1 MFNMIT
7 IVKKQ
12 VLIRGVD
19 EDAYRKAKSAAALQ
33 GVSMGAAVSDAL
45 RSWVENGPKE
55 DEVQKEA
62 KLNIRYVKT
71 HWSELKR
78 HKGEAV
84 VISGK
89 KLQGVFSSY
98 EEARRF
104 SSRFK
109 IALTFAVDRMPQTRE
124 LELGPDLEVQQEI
137 QS

>member
-1 MFNMIT
+1 MIT
-7 IVKKQ
+7 FVKKQ

-19 EDAYRKAKSAAALQ
+19 EDVYRLAKSAAVLQ
-33 GVSMGAAVSDAL
+33 GISMGLAVSEAL
-45 RSWVENGPKE
+45 KGWVESGRTEN
-55 DEVQKEA
+55 DVQKEL
-62 KLNIRYVKT
+62 KQDIRYVKS
-71 HWSELKR
+71 HWSDLKR

-109 IALTFAVDRMPQTRE
+109 VALTFVVEKIPQTRE
-124 LELGPDLEVQQEI
+124 LELGPDLEVQHEM

>member
-7 IVKKQ
+7 FVKKQ

-19 EDAYRKAKSAAALQ
+19 EDVYRLAKSAAALQ
-33 GVSMGAAVSDAL
+33 GISMGLAVSEAL
-45 RSWVENGPKE
+45 KGWVENGHTE
-55 DEVQKEA
+55 DDVQKEVRQ
-62 KLNIRYVKT
+62 NIRYVKA
-71 HWSELKR
+71 HWSDLKR

-109 IALTFAVDRMPQTRE
+109 VAITFVVENIPQTLE
-124 LELGPDLEVQQEI
+124 LELGPDLEVQHEM

>member
-7 IVKKQ
+7 FVKKQ

-19 EDAYRKAKSAAALQ
+19 EDVYRLAKSAAALQ
-33 GVSMGAAVSDAL
+33 GISMGLAVSEAL
-45 RSWVENGPKE
+45 KGWVENGHTE
-55 DEVQKEA
+55 DDVQKEVRQ
-62 KLNIRYVKT
+62 NIRYVKA
-71 HWSELKR
+71 HWSDLKR

-109 IALTFAVDRMPQTRE
+109 VAITFVVENIPQTRE
-124 LELGPDLEVQQEI
+124 LELGPDLEVQHEM

>member
-7 IVKKQ
+7 AMKKQ

-19 EDAYRKAKSAAALQ
+19 EDIYRRAKSAAALQ
-33 GVSMGAAVSDAL
+33 GVSMGLAVSEAL
-45 RSWVENGPKE
+45 RGWVENGQKE
-55 DEVQKEA
+55 DDVQKQV
-62 KLNIRYVKT
+62 KQNVHYVKA
-71 HWSELKR
+71 HWSDLKR

-98 EEARRF
+98 EEARSF

-109 IALTFAVDRMPQTRE
+109 VALTFVVDKMPQTRE
-124 LELGPDLEVQQEI
+124 LELGPDLEVQHKI
-137 QS
+137 HS